1 MLGNM
6 QTYQANTISTLLDKL
21 FVKDLSTLMGV
32 STQRGE
38 QATPIRF
45 LGRLAGVDV
54 IDKRG
59 PMADFQSN
67 KNTQPLALQ
76 PTFSTAGFNET
87 PQEQTERLKRTVAR
101 YDFQSFSDRL
111 RFLHHQFTDPALSQ
125 DDLWKSYLIAGCEM
139 FAMEQAGF
147 YKILNPVRPRSL
159 SQSDG
164 MPALCETVENTE
176 KWLEF
181 VANAL
186 QNSEI
191 SAGNLSAEQ
200 VTMDTG
206 SGTSNVLARRYL
218 AASVKV
224 GEKDFG
230 VLLFLSPSTCEVEH
244 SELDRETLK
253 LMAEGVARMIELRNV
268 QPAGGSLDLEHFATD
283 GVSGLR
289 EYMER
294 ASLPQLYGIPNRVVE
309 ILVERIGTQP
319 LGIDHIAEILN
330 LSKRTLQRRLQ
341 QQDLCFADIRDQVR
355 FHFAIE
361 YLIRGQDSIDSIS
374 SSLDFS
380 DRTSFTNAF
389 KRWTGL
395 SPSTFRK
402 LFRDYA

>member
-1 MLGNM
+1 MRN
-6 QTYQANTISTLLDKL
+6 YQENTITALQKETDFLKA
-21 FVKDLSTLMGV
+21 VPPVGV
-32 STQRGE
+32 PVVQGAHRF
-38 QATPIRF
+38 AIRF
-45 LGRLAGVDV
+45 HCRRAGVEV
-54 IDKRG
+54 IDKRD

-67 KNTQPLALQ
+67 KNTQSLAVQ
-76 PTFSTAGFNET
+76 PTFSTGGFNES
-87 PQEQTERLKRTVAR
+87 PQEQTERLLNKISS
-101 YDFQSFSDRL
+101 YDFQSFTDRL
-111 RFLHHQFTDPALSQ
+111 RFLHHQFTDPALNQ
-125 DDLWKSYLIAGCEM
+125 DDLWKSYLLAGCKM
-139 FAMEQAGF
+139 FSMEQAGF
-147 YKILNPVRPRSL
+147 YKVLNPSRPRSL
-159 SQSDG
+159 AQSDG
-164 MPALCETVENTE
+164 MPAMCETVENTE
-176 KWLEF
+176 KWLEI
-181 VANAL
+181 VASEL

-191 SAGNLSAEQ
+191 SAGNLITEQ

-206 SGTSNVLARRYL
+206 SGAPYGQAKRYF

-294 ASLPQLYGIPNRVVE
+294 AALPQLYGIPNRVVE

-319 LGIDHIAEILN
+319 LGIDHIAETLN

>member
-1 MLGNM
+1 MSIPRGD
-6 QTYQANTISTLLDKL
+6 QAI
-21 FVKDLSTLMGV
+21 
-32 STQRGE
+32 
-38 QATPIRF
+38 AIRF
-45 LGRLAGVDV
+45 QGRLAGIDV
-54 IDKRG
+54 TYKRD

-67 KNTQPLALQ
+67 KNTPSLAVQ
-76 PTFSTAGFNET
+76 PTLSSGGFNES
-87 PQEQTERLKRTVAR
+87 PQEQTDRLLRNISR
-101 YDFQSFSDRL
+101 YDFQAFTDRL
-111 RFLHHQFTDPALSQ
+111 RFLHHQFTDPALNQ
-125 DDLWKSYLIAGCEM
+125 EDLWKSYLLAGCKM
-139 FAMEQAGF
+139 FSMEEAGF
-147 YKILNPVRPRSL
+147 YKVLNPTRPRSL
-159 SQSDG
+159 AQSDG
-164 MPALCETVENTE
+164 MPAMCETVENTE
-176 KWLEF
+176 KWLEI
-181 VANAL
+181 VGLTL

-200 VTMDTG
+200 VTMSTG
-206 SGTSNVLARRYL
+206 SGVEYVSTKQYF

-230 VLLFLSPSTCEVEH
+230 VLLFLSSSTSEVEPG
-244 SELDRETLK
+244 ELDRETLK

-294 ASLPQLYGIPNRVVE
+294 AALPQLYGIPNRVVE

-319 LGIDHIAEILN
+319 LGIDHIAETLN

>member
-1 MLGNM
+1 MRNI
-6 QTYQANTISTLLDKL
+6 QENTVTALQKETGFLA
-21 FVKDLSTLMGV
+21 VVPPMGV
-32 STQRGE
+32 SVARG
-38 QATPIRF
+38 AHRFAIRF
-45 LGRLAGVDV
+45 HCRRAGVEV
-54 IDKRG
+54 IDKRD

-67 KNTQPLALQ
+67 KNTQSLAVQ
-76 PTFSTAGFNET
+76 PTFSTGGFNES
-87 PQEQTERLKRTVAR
+87 PQEQTERLLNKIES
-101 YDFQSFSDRL
+101 YDFQSFTDRL
-111 RFLHHQFTDPALSQ
+111 RFLHHQFTDPALNQ
-125 DDLWKSYLIAGCEM
+125 DDLWKSYLLAGCKM
-139 FAMEQAGF
+139 FSMEQAGF
-147 YKILNPVRPRSL
+147 YKVLNPSRPRSL
-159 SQSDG
+159 AQSDG
-164 MPALCETVENTE
+164 MPAMCETVENTE
-176 KWLEF
+176 KWLEI
-181 VANAL
+181 VASEL

-191 SAGNLSAEQ
+191 SAGNLITEQ

-206 SGTSNVLARRYL
+206 SGAPNGQAKRYF

-294 ASLPQLYGIPNRVVE
+294 AALPQLYGIPNRVVE

-319 LGIDHIAEILN
+319 LGIDHIAETLN